1 MLILGRLCTSALLIS
16 LVYVVL
22 TIALV
27 HHLRPS
33 VLSLPR
39 PVNNQQYFLLID
51 TLAFALV
58 PLVLVPS
65 WDLPSALDK
74 RYNGWQSPQV
84 IRDYT
89 NYARICFERFG
100 DRVKHW
106 LTFNE
111 PWCIAVLGYGIGQFA
126 P

>member
-58 PLVLVPS
+58 PLVLGPPAGTSPPPS
-65 WDLPSALDK
+65 TKGTTAGNPLKSFGTIQTTLGSASS
-74 RYNGWQSPQV
+74 GSV
-84 IRDYT
+84 I
-89 NYARICFERFG
+89 G
-100 DRVKHW
+100 SS
-106 LTFNE
+106 
-111 PWCIAVLGYGIGQFA
+111 IG
-126 P
+126 